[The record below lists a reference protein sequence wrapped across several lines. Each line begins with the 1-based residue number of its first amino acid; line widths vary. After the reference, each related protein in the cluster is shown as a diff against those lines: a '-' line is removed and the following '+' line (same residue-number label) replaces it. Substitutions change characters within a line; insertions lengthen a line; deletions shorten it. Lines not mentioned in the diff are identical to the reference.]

1 MANDYGVKG
10 TVLQFTAASTSAY
23 QVVGQVKTIDAPGMK
38 VGKRNATHLGSS
50 IKAYR
55 ATMGDP
61 QEMRGTLVYDPSDA
75 GIAAIQTRCTSP
87 SSFNS
92 NLGDNF
98 QIVLPTTTK
107 VFSFVGFF
115 IEFTPRGG
123 DEEGTWMADFAIQAA
138 STITYPTT

>member
-1 MANDYGVKG
+1 MPNDYGVKG

-23 QVVGQVKTIDAPGMK
+23 QVLGQVKTIDAPGMK
-38 VGKRNATHLGSS
+38 MGKRNATHLTSA

-61 QEMRGTLVYDPSDA
+61 QELRGSLVYDPSDE
-75 GIAAIQTRCTSP
+75 GVKVAAARCTTP

-107 VFSFVGFF
+107 IFSFVGFF
-115 IEFTPRGG
+115 TEFTPRGG

-138 STITYPTT
+138 STITYPTS